1 MDAAMVSRVMA
12 LIPERMTR
20 LQSGTT
26 FAGLGAT
33 SCVHP
38 ERVALLVEFL
48 HWLSPLYPT
57 TRDDQMRIGLFAN
70 AQKQMMKAGADEDD
84 LDEEGLDE
92 EREPAADEA
101 SLRIADACASSP
113 L

>member
-1 MDAAMVSRVMA
+1 MDAAMVTRVMD
-12 LIPERMTR
+12 LIPDRVTKV
-20 LQSGTT
+20 QSGTA
-26 FAGLGAT
+26 FAGVSAT

-48 HWLSPLYPT
+48 HWLSPIYPT
-57 TRDDQMRIGLFAN
+57 TKDDQMRLGLFAT
-70 AQKQMMKAGADEDD
+70 AQRQMMQADP
-84 LDEEGLDE
+84 DEEGPDE
-92 EREPAADEA
+92 AMETVEDEA